1 MAVDGQYWKL
11 VMRAAGA
18 TTAQILADCRG
29 YGHKDL
35 SCDHP
40 VRQIRIAKGGLCP
53 LEAGMRIR
61 GQPHGNIPQ
70 NMRHVTG

>member
-1 MAVDGQYWKL
+1 MAVDGQYRKL
-11 VMRAAGA
+11 VMRAADA
-18 TTAQILADCRG
+18 TMAQVLANCRG

-70 NMRHVTG
+70 NMRHLTG